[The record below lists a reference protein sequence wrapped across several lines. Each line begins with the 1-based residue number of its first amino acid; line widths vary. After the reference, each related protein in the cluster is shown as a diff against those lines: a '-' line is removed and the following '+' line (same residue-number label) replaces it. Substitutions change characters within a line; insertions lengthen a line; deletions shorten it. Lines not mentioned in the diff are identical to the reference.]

1 MKAADQDQR
10 VEELQLALSRA
21 FESRKAPAVSLL
33 DEGHELVMHV
43 TWVTETGRD
52 TTLDSR
58 CSASIRFAAEQI
70 DRYVAMETVQRRFV
84 QDRMVERLQS
94 DVAQLHEDRPD
105 ANDCSIE
112 MRAHESW
119 FDVPDDPL
127 S

>member
-21 FESRKAPAVSLL
+21 FESRKAPAVSVL
-33 DEGHELVMHV
+33 DEGDQLVMNV

-52 TTLDSR
+52 STLDSR

-94 DVAQLHEDRPD
+94 DIEQLHEDRPD
-105 ANDCSIE
+105 EDGCSIE
-112 MRAHESW
+112 IRAHDGW
-119 FDVPDDPL
+119 FDVPDPM